1 MRVHRFTE
9 SAAEALAHW
18 KKHDLKKVERIKALL
33 DDIKANHPRGIGK
46 PEQLRHQ
53 KSGLWSRRIDR
64 EHRLVYSVEE
74 NTVTV
79 YACRY
84 HYGR

>member
-9 SAAEALAHW
+9 SAAEDLAYW

-46 PEQLRHQ
+46 PKQLRHQ